1 MEIMKL
7 QDNAEI
13 TKAHFTAPF
22 SYFVIES
29 VIEGNTY
36 GETFVDKLD
45 NPHITIVWDTK
56 YSINCGGCADK
67 EVLKQAVEFI
77 KSDILT
83 YDVRQDRG
91 IIKIMYENKEWEQAI
106 LEGVQGFNYEVY
118 PRSVYRHELDHIP
131 NFQCK
136 DEGITIKKLD
146 EELVNNNK
154 LKNHEGLIEEL
165 TQMWGSVESFLS
177 KGFGYCAI
185 TKDSIA
191 AWCTGEY
198 FSKAWCGIG
207 IETYEEYQR
216 QGIAAA
222 ATVEIIKHCK
232 ERNKTPHWDCWKNNI
247 PSVKTA
253 EKTGFQK
260 LMDYEVVF
268 LKFF

>member
-36 GETFVDKLD
+36 GEIFVDKLD